1 MALFAVNCVG
11 VYLRIYAVTSMTV
24 QCFTVR
30 VRLLLSGKVPAC
42 LSTCPVPA
50 CLSTCPVPACLST
63 CPVPA
68 CLSACPVPACLSTCP
83 VPACLSTCPVPACL
97 STCLVPAF
105 HSNYEFAI
113 RLSYYPTS
121 TLSLCL
127 YL

>member
-50 CLSTCPVPACLST
+50 CLSA
-63 CPVPA
+63 
-68 CLSACPVPACLSTCP
+68 CP